1 LLEQPL
7 LDAHQSGGVREVGE
21 VADPHLVGGQLL
33 GARRDPGRLVVVGG
47 FGTVAAGGEQQGEG
61 RGGGEGTQE
70 GARSCGRH
78 GGVVSGRVIRTVRT
92 VRPASPGP
100 ARAVVAGSRAAAE
113 PGEGAARRLRPP
125 VAGEERRG
133 RAGRPGTRKR
143 SPRRGCGGPAEAGG
157 GLRPR
162 DRWRWTC
169 GRSRCGGATWAR
181 G

>member
-1 LLEQPL
+1 
-7 LDAHQSGGVREVGE
+7 EVGE

-78 GGVVSGRVIRTVRT
+78 GGVLSGRVIRTVRT

-113 PGEGAARRLRPP
+113 PGKEPPAGSGRRWRGRSGAGVRGARGRGNGPRGAG
-125 VAGEERRG
+125 VAG
-133 RAGRPGTRKR
+133 
-143 SPRRGCGGPAEAGG
+143 PRRRAAGSG
-157 GLRPR
+157 
-162 DRWRWTC
+162 
-169 GRSRCGGATWAR
+169 
-181 G
+181 